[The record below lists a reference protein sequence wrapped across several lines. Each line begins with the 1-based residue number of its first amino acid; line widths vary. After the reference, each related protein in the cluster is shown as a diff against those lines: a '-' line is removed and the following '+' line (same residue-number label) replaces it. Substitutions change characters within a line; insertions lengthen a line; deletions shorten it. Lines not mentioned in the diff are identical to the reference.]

1 MQNKLNYSFP
11 SNTRK
16 NRKECMD
23 VTLRSGKELEERR
36 VEKKDT
42 EERNMQKLEKNL
54 SSMVHKQLK
63 KIK

>member
-36 VEKKDT
+36 VENKDT